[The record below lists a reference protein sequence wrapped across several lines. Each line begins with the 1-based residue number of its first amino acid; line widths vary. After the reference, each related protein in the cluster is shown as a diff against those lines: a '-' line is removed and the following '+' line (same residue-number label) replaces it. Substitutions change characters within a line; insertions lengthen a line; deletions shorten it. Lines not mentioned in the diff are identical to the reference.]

1 MAKKIVGIVK
11 LQLNAGKATMQPPVG
26 PALGPYGVNGMNF
39 VKEFNERTK
48 NSIGLII
55 PVVITIFADR
65 SFSFITKTPPA
76 AVLIKKACGIET
88 ASAVPNKTKVSSITK
103 DQIRQIAE
111 TKMPDLNAGSLE
123 TAMSMIAGTAR
134 SMALPSLTDG
144 EVCEKWER
152 NILTAPS

>member
-103 DQIRQIAE
+103 DQIREQVKKIAE
-111 TKMPDLNAGSLE
+111 TKMPDLNAASIE
-123 TAMSMIAGTAR
+123 SAMSMIAGTAR
-134 SMALPSLTDG
+134 SMGVTVVD
-144 EVCEKWER
+144 
-152 NILTAPS
+152 